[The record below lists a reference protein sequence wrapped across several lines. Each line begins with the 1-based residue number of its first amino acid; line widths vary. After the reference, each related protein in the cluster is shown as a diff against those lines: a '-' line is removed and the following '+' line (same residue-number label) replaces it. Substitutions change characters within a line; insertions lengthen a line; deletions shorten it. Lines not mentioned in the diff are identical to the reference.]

1 MFAWSASPVTQR
13 ENENDRGF
21 FVCFFVF
28 VKNKLIF
35 TLNTY
40 WCCLV
45 TNKGTDFLQ
54 QIALSGKVVCSS
66 ENDKR
71 TIEKTLSCC
80 PCWNM
85 YGLICLSLIVQFS
98 WSLCHLLVQFFTEN
112 TFLVKMN
119 RNEI

>member
-1 MFAWSASPVTQR
+1 MFAWSASPVTQP

-21 FVCFFVF
+21 FCFFVF

-35 TLNTY
+35 VLNTY

-45 TNKGTDFLQ
+45 TNKGADFLQ

-66 ENDKR
+66 EDDKR

-85 YGLICLSLIVQFS
+85 YGLICLSLIVQP
-98 WSLCHLLVQFFTEN
+98 LYHLLVQFFTEN
-112 TFLVKMN
+112 CSSQEFTKLML
-119 RNEI
+119 RS